1 MYYVGQSLIMNAAV
15 ILLILMH
22 HHPRAAIYLLIMF
35 SHHFPLRALR
45 QENGNLLWVVPA
57 QAVFVIPG
65 QL

>member
-1 MYYVGQSLIMNAAV
+1 MNAAV

-35 SHHFPLRALR
+35 FNHFPLRTLR
-45 QENGNLLWVVPA
+45 LETGNLLWVVPA
-57 QAVFVIPG
+57 QPVFVIPG